1 MSAIAAYRTAIL
13 ALLSDATN
21 VIFSADNVDQALRWA
36 LAEYSLRRPLIR
48 TYQFSVDA
56 STGIH
61 SLPAD
66 FITRHITKVELYNA
80 DPDAITECAFYAYIR
95 DEQWIIVTSREVAA
109 GSVLQIS
116 YSAIHQVDGLDS
128 AAGTTVPDADETPLE
143 TGAAGR
149 AALMRSLDRI
159 ETINMN
165 KDVVAMYK
173 ALGEQYL
180 ISFAQ
185 VLFVRDGVIFSP
197 VPDMPEITF

>member
-1 MSAIAAYRTAIL
+1 MSAIAAYRIAIL

-21 VIFSADNVDQALRWA
+21 VIFSSDNVDQALRWA
-36 LAEYSLRRPLIR
+36 LAEYSLRRPLVR
-48 TYQFSVDA
+48 TYQFTVDT

-61 SLPAD
+61 NLPAD

-95 DEQWIIVTSREVAA
+95 DEQWVIETSREVAA

-116 YSAIHQVDGLDS
+116 YSAVHQVDGLDS
-128 AAGTTVPDADETPLE
+128 AAGTTVPDADETLLE
-143 TGAAGR
+143 TGAAGH

-180 ISFAQ
+180 ISFNQ
-185 VLFVRDGVIFSP
+185 ILTVRDGLIFSP
-197 VPDMPEITF
+197 IPDFPGIVF